1 MKENSKVNPLKY
13 FNDNKAAAVKK
24 AGGDM
29 SAYKKSLKKAQAGQ
43 EFKESVLAKEYAN
56 APIAGAEPEWSYL
69 EGQKMDKFGPRT
81 SGYQGSPYNMKRTI
95 KDSKG
100 KKITYDNSSAMNDP
114 RFSTAME
121 KTNEFYNKE
130 KNAGTLFK
138 KGFGTRMQQNRPAP
152 GTINTLVNDTM
163 KKGGSVKK
171 MQNGGKVNAP
181 KKPTI
186 TSDGQVNADGSKPK
200 TMAPPKNVA
209 PGPRIKNINQVNKP
223 KTVAPVSRPKV
234 FDPNS
239 KSKTVAPGSR
249 PRPLNPDKRPTVTK
263 SAPQKTISSSTVTI
277 NKKNTGAIN
286 KAHAAGKTVYI
297 PRNKYGGS
305 ITKKK

>member
-1 MKENSKVNPLKY
+1 MKKNKKVNPLKY

-24 AGGDM
+24 VGGAMKDF
-29 SAYKKSLKKAQAGQ
+29 KKSLKRFQGDVTGSQVSSDVMNALMDSANKSNMANEQNNSLANSRKLMEDSYNTQGVLREASERNRQLLENTPRNNQAAQARMNATI
-43 EFKESVLAKEYAN
+43 SSPARAAAN
-56 APIAGAEPEWSYL
+56 PVSKVDPSSY
-69 EGQKMDKFGPRT
+69 EQYK
-81 SGYQGSPYNMKRTI
+81 
-95 KDSKG
+95 
-100 KKITYDNSSAMNDP
+100 
-114 RFSTAME
+114 
-121 KTNEFYNKE
+121 
-130 KNAGTLFK
+130 
-138 KGFGTRMQQNRPAP
+138 QQFN
-152 GTINTLVNDTM
+152 

-181 KKPTI
+181 KKSTI
-186 TSDGQVNADGSKPK
+186 SDGRVNADGSKPK
-200 TMAPPKNVA
+200 TVNPV
-209 PGPRIKNINQVNKP
+209 RIKNINPVNKP

-249 PRPLNPDKRPTVTK
+249 PRPVNADKRPTVTK
-263 SAPQKTISSSTVTI
+263 SSPSRVVSNTSSKKAASVSGKKIIKEQDGSLSI

-297 PRNKYGGS
+297 PRKKYGGS